1 MIEQITEMEENI
13 KRAKKGDFK
22 VVLHRMEVI
31 YRLVSLYWIHA
42 VRTFIFINM
51 IILNDI
57 GDDWVIFYVFFL
69 FQPYLLLPMSDRI
82 LKINVNTCSY

>member
-1 MIEQITEMEENI
+1 MLEQITEMEENI

-31 YRLVSLYWIHA
+31 YRLISLYWTHA
-42 VRTFIFINM
+42 VKTFIFINM

-57 GDDWVIFYVFFL
+57 GDDWVIFQFSFCFSHIYFCLCPTGF
-69 FQPYLLLPMSDRI
+69 
-82 LKINVNTCSY
+82 